1 VIEMGLI
8 VDAVL
13 ADNLWAAV
21 SDNVKNS
28 QVVDTRNRGIVEFV
42 KAVEKFEKISAL
54 RVWGHGYID
63 RPNGNAIFGADVLC
77 LETIEGFRPALARLR
92 GCFAPMA
99 RAEVRGCAAAKANG
113 REMLRKLAE
122 IWSVDV
128 YASEKYQHLVTLWQP
143 PVSLA
148 PAGGG
153 PVKDNVRAFEVG
165 EGR

>member
-1 VIEMGLI
+1 MGLI

-13 ADNLWAAV
+13 ADNLWEAV
-21 SDNVKNS
+21 TDNVKNS
-28 QVVDTRNRGIVEFV
+28 RIVDTRNCNLADFV
-42 KAVEKFEKISAL
+42 KAVEKTEKMSAL
-54 RVWGHGYID
+54 RIWGHGYID

-77 LETIEGFRPALARLR
+77 LETIDGFRPTLARLR
-92 GCFAPMA
+92 GCFAPAA

-128 YASEKYQHLVTLWQP
+128 YASEKFQHLVMLWQP

-153 PVKDNVRAFEVG
+153 PIKDNVRGIEVG